1 MTAENDCFKK
11 KSFDDQQKNEL
22 YLCAVNSQ
30 VKRPYIIGISGGSA
44 TGKTSVL
51 NALLAQFSEDELT
64 LVSQDNY
71 YLPKEQQ
78 SQDENGWTNFDLPE
92 SINRAAYFSDVQ
104 QLIQGKK
111 VEKEEYT
118 FNNPNKAPKIITF
131 NPSPVIITEG
141 LFVFY
146 YEEIRELLDY
156 KVYLQASP
164 DIRLE
169 RRINRDHKERGYPK
183 HEVIYQWEN
192 HVRPADVSYLEPY
205 RNMCNIEIDNNEDF
219 SHGVNQLAQHI
230 RQILNHA

>member
-1 MTAENDCFKK
+1 M
-11 KSFDDQQKNEL
+11 
-22 YLCAVNSQ
+22 NSQ
-30 VKRPYIIGISGGSA
+30 KQRPYIIGISGGSA

-51 NALLAQFSEDELT
+51 NALLSRFSESEIT

-71 YLPKEQQ
+71 YLPKELQKE
-78 SQDENGWTNFDLPE
+78 DENGWTNFDLPE

-104 QLIQGKK
+104 KLIQGKK

-118 FNNPNKAPKIITF
+118 FNNPNKASHVITF

-146 YEEIRELLDY
+146 YEEIRDLLDY
-156 KVYLQASP
+156 KVYLHASP

-169 RRINRDHKERGYPK
+169 RRIHRDHKERGYPK
-183 HEVIYQWEN
+183 NEVLYQWEN

-205 RNMCNIEIDNNEDF
+205 RGMCNLEIDNNEDF
-219 SHGVNQLAQHI
+219 STGLDQLTNHI
-230 RQILNHA
+230 RQILSHG